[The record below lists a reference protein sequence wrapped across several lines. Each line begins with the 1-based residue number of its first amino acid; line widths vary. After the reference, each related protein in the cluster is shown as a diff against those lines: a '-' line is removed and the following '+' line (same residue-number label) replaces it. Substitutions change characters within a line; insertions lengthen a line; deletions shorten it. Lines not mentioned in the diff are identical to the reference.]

1 MILPLFFLYT
11 GVTGKLDVFEYIS
24 NEEEGILT
32 GNTRTFLYVEVFD
45 SFQNKNISTLIG
57 GGANSGYQTNVFF
70 DAKVSNL
77 AERDR
82 YMSEVRFL
90 NTLNKSGLIGV
101 ILDMLIFFGTAFFAI
116 NRSNNDYSKLLGLY
130 LYLSWIIYFLE
141 MPLLLNLVYFMH
153 YLIIGLCL
161 NSSFRNSNNEEIKLL
176 FSKL

>member
-1 MILPLFFLYT
+1 RLASPIFFFILAFPFLKRNHQLLVLFISFFSIFIDPDWRTNILRIVTCFSFLLIYYFFSLKKFFLNIIGIIVLILPLFFLYT

-24 NEEEGILT
+24 YEEESILT

-82 YMSEVRFL
+82 YRTEVRFL
-90 NTLNKSGLIGV
+90 NTLNKSGLI
-101 ILDMLIFFGTAFFAI
+101 
-116 NRSNNDYSKLLGLY
+116 
-130 LYLSWIIYFLE
+130 
-141 MPLLLNLVYFMH
+141 
-153 YLIIGLCL
+153 
-161 NSSFRNSNNEEIKLL
+161 
-176 FSKL
+176 